1 MGGDVMI
8 VAARR
13 RAPRAQNY
21 RRGAT
26 PGMGVFTPP
35 ATPNYQDPGYP
46 PDPAIVAANEVLS
59 NAYDLAM
66 SQAQAS
72 NNQDQCMQNAQNAT
86 PGAQYDAAVA
96 ACNGQFA
103 IQNASQSG
111 VGINYTT
118 VGSSG
123 AGSGSGSAPAN
134 GGKLIFTSSRGGT
147 NAFQVGDTWQVQIT
161 GATPNSPVTVSGSMP
176 GSTFSG
182 TSMGSTDNSGNFSKS
197 GTFDTSTVGS
207 WQETWAVG
215 GAQSGTI
222 SFTVAAAT
230 TPTGQSIISSSG
242 AASGGGTATGGS
254 TNAGSTTGSTSSTTT
269 AGFDLSS
276 IPWWGWA
283 IGAGAA
289 IFAISGKLK

>member
-1 MGGDVMI
+1 MI

-35 ATPNYQDPGYP
+35 ATPKYAVCETYDS
-46 PDPAIVAANEVLS
+46 ACVAGNEVLA

-66 SQAQAS
+66 NQAQA
-72 NNQDQCMQNAQNAT
+72 NNNNDQCLANAQLSQGQPN
-86 PGAQYDAAVA
+86 YDALVA
-96 ACNGQFA
+96 ACGGQLA
-103 IQNASQSG
+103 IQSAPQSG
-111 VGINYTT
+111 AGINYAT
-118 VGSSG
+118 VGSQS
-123 AGSGSGSAPAN
+123 SSGSASFGIPAN
-134 GGKLIFTSSRGGT
+134 GGKMIFTTSRGGT
-147 NAFQVGDTWQVQIT
+147 NALQVGDTWQVQIT
-161 GATPNSPVTVSGSMP
+161 GASPNSPVTVSGSMP
-176 GSTFSG
+176 GGTFSG
-182 TSMGSTDNSGNFSKS
+182 PSMGSTDNSGNFSKS

-230 TPTGQSIISSSG
+230 TPAGQSIISSSG

-254 TNAGSTTGSTSSTTT
+254 TSAGATSSTSSTTI

-283 IGAGAA
+283 IGAGVA
-289 IFAISGKLK
+289 IFAMR

>member
-1 MGGDVMI
+1 MI
-8 VAARR
+8 VAART

-21 RRGAT
+21 RRNGMGGAFSRGHL
-26 PGMGVFTPP
+26 PGMGTFSPP

-46 PDPAIVAANEVLS
+46 PDPAIVAANEVLA

-103 IQNASQSG
+103 IQNAPQSG
-111 VGINYTT
+111 VGIDYAT
-118 VGSSG
+118 VGSSA
-123 AGSGSGSAPAN
+123 AGPGSGSAPAN
-134 GGKLIFTSSRGGT
+134 GGKMIFTSSRGGT
-147 NAFQVGDTWQVQIT
+147 NVFQVGDTWQVQIT
-161 GATPNSPVTVSGSMP
+161 GASPNSPVTVSGSMP
-176 GSTFSG
+176 GGTFSG

-215 GAQSGTI
+215 GAQSGTV

-230 TPTGQSIISSSG
+230 TPAGQTIITSSGAPAAGSAATGSSSG
-242 AASGGGTATGGS
+242 SS
-254 TNAGSTTGSTSSTTT
+254 TGSTSSTTI

-283 IGAGAA
+283 IGAGVA
-289 IFAISGKLK
+289 IFAMRGK

>member
-1 MGGDVMI
+1 MI
-8 VAARR
+8 VAART

-21 RRGAT
+21 RRNGMGGAFSRGHL
-26 PGMGVFTPP
+26 PGMGIFTPP

-46 PDPAIVAANEVLS
+46 PDPAIVAANEVLA

-66 SQAQAS
+66 NQAQA
-72 NNQDQCMQNAQNAT
+72 NNNNDQCLANAQLSQGQPN
-86 PGAQYDAAVA
+86 YDALVA
-96 ACNGQFA
+96 ACGGQLA
-103 IQNASQSG
+103 IQSAPQSG
-111 VGINYTT
+111 AGINYAT
-118 VGSSG
+118 VGSQS
-123 AGSGSGSAPAN
+123 SSGSAPAN
-134 GGKLIFTSSRGGT
+134 GGKMIFTTSRGGT
-147 NAFQVGDTWQVQIT
+147 NALQVGDTWQVQIT
-161 GATPNSPVTVSGSMP
+161 GASPNSPVTVSGSMP
-176 GSTFSG
+176 GGTFSG

-230 TPTGQSIISSSG
+230 TPAGQSIISSSG

-254 TNAGSTTGSTSSTTT
+254 TSAGATSSTSSTTI

-276 IPWWGWA
+276 IPWWGWLA
-283 IGAGAA
+283 AGGAVLYAMKGAR
-289 IFAISGKLK
+289 

>member
-35 ATPNYQDPGYP
+35 ATPKYAVCETYDS
-46 PDPAIVAANEVLS
+46 ACVAGNEDLA

-72 NNQDQCMQNAQNAT
+72 NTQDQCMQNAQNAT

-103 IQNASQSG
+103 IQNAPQSG
-111 VGINYTT
+111 AGINYAT
-118 VGSSG
+118 VESSA
-123 AGSGSGSAPAN
+123 AGPGSGSAPAS
-134 GGKLIFTSSRGGT
+134 GGKFTFASSRGGT
-147 NAFQVGDTWQVQIT
+147 AFQVGDTWQISIT
-161 GATPNSPVTVSGSMP
+161 GATPNAPVTVSGSMM
-176 GSTFSG
+176 GSSFSG
-182 TSMGSTDNSGNFSKS
+182 TSMGTTDSSGNFSKS

-215 GAQSGTI
+215 GAQSGTV

-230 TPTGQSIISSSG
+230 TPAGQTIITSSGAPAAGSAATGSSSG
-242 AASGGGTATGGS
+242 SS
-254 TNAGSTTGSTSSTTT
+254 TGSTSSTTI

-283 IGAGAA
+283 IGAGVA
-289 IFAISGKLK
+289 IFAMRGK

>member
-1 MGGDVMI
+1 MG
-8 VAARR
+8 
-13 RAPRAQNY
+13 
-21 RRGAT
+21 T
-26 PGMGVFTPP
+26 FTPP
-35 ATPNYQDPGYP
+35 PTPQYAVCETYDS
-46 PDPAIVAANEVLS
+46 ACVAGNEALS

-66 SQAQAS
+66 NQAQA
-72 NNQDQCMQNAQNAT
+72 NNNNDQCLANAQLSVGQPN
-86 PGAQYDAAVA
+86 YDALVA
-96 ACNGQFA
+96 ACGGQLA
-103 IQNASQSG
+103 IESAPQSG
-111 VGINYTT
+111 VGINYAT

-123 AGSGSGSAPAN
+123 AGPGSGSAPAN

-230 TPTGQSIISSSG
+230 TPAGQKIITSSG
-242 AASGGGTATGGS
+242 ATGGTATGSTSGS
-254 TNAGSTTGSTSSTTT
+254 TTSSTTT
-269 AGFDLSS
+269 EGFDLSS

-283 IGAGAA
+283 IGAGVA
-289 IFAISGKLK
+289 IFAMRGK

>member
-1 MGGDVMI
+1 MI

-35 ATPNYQDPGYP
+35 ATPKYAVCETYDS
-46 PDPAIVAANEVLS
+46 ACVAGNEALA

-66 SQAQAS
+66 NQAQAQ
-72 NNQDQCMQNAQNAT
+72 NNNDQCLANAQLSQGQPNYNAL
-86 PGAQYDAAVA
+86 VA
-96 ACNGQFA
+96 ACGGQMA
-103 IQNASQSG
+103 LESAPQSG

-118 VGSSG
+118 V
-123 AGSGSGSAPAN
+123 AGPGSGSAPAN

-230 TPTGQSIISSSG
+230 TPAGQTIITSSG
-242 AASGGGTATGGS
+242 ATGGTATGSTSGS
-254 TNAGSTTGSTSSTTT
+254 TTSSTTT

-289 IFAISGKLK
+289 IFAMRGK